1 MTKDTGGPAFPQPD
15 LSGYGMGPLE
25 SPDGQYQMQGMTLR
39 QYAAIK
45 LRVPDSGTDWL
56 DDMIREGRC
65 MDYAGQALAG
75 LLANPNLNVHQHE
88 NPQKEIATG
97 AYIFA
102 DAMIAEQSK

>member
-1 MTKDTGGPAFPQPD
+1 MTKDTGGQAFPCNASD
-15 LSGYGMGPLE
+15 AWGGPT
-25 SPDGQYQMQGMTLR
+25 DGMTLR

-56 DDMIREGRC
+56 DDMIREGRR

-102 DAMIAEQSK
+102 DAMIAERSK